1 MKIVEVENVIKSFE
15 VGDNLINAV
24 NDVSFSIN
32 EGDFIAF
39 VGQSGSG
46 KSTLMNLIGC
56 LDVPTSG
63 KIYMNGV
70 DVTQL
75 KDNALS
81 DIRSKA
87 VGFVFQ
93 SFNLLPHISALE
105 NVETPLLYQNIS
117 KKERTKRAAAL
128 LKLVG
133 LEDRMHHRP
142 SELSGGQRQRVS
154 IARALVNDPLLILAD
169 EPTGAL
175 DSKTGLQIMDLFKM
189 LNKQGKTVVFV
200 THDNKLAS
208 QCDQSIRLE
217 DGKIIK

>member
-1 MKIVEVENVIKSFE
+1 MKIIEVKDAIKSFQ
-15 VGDNLINAV
+15 VGDNTINAV

-63 KIYMNGV
+63 NIFVNGV
-70 DVTQL
+70 DITKL
-75 KDNALS
+75 SDNALS
-81 DIRSKA
+81 DIRSKS

-93 SFNLLPHISALE
+93 SFNLLPHITALE
-105 NVETPLLYQNIS
+105 NVETPLLYQNVS
-117 KKERTKRAAAL
+117 KKERIRRASDL

-133 LEDRMHHRP
+133 LGDRMHHRP
-142 SELSGGQRQRVS
+142 NELSGGQRQRVS

-175 DSKTGLQIMDLFKM
+175 DSKTGLQIMDLFRM
-189 LNKQGKTVVFV
+189 LNKQGKTIVFV
-200 THDNKLAS
+200 THDNKLAAK
-208 QCDQSIRLE
+208 CDSSIRLE

>member
-1 MKIVEVENVIKSFE
+1 MKIIEVKDAVKSFT
-15 VGDNLINAV
+15 VGDNTINAV

-63 KIYMNGV
+63 SIFVNGV
-70 DVTQL
+70 DITKL
-75 KDNALS
+75 NDNALS
-81 DIRSKA
+81 DIRSKS

-93 SFNLLPHISALE
+93 SFNLLPHITALE
-105 NVETPLLYQNIS
+105 NVETPLLYQNVS
-117 KKERTKRAAAL
+117 KKERIKRASEL
-128 LKLVG
+128 LELVG
-133 LEDRMHHRP
+133 LGDRMHHKP
-142 SELSGGQRQRVS
+142 NELSGGQRQRVS

-175 DSKTGLQIMDLFKM
+175 DSKTGLQIMDLFRM
-189 LNKQGKTVVFV
+189 LNKKGKTIVFV
-200 THDNKLAS
+200 THDNKLAAK
-208 QCDQSIRLE
+208 CDSSIRLE
-217 DGKIIK
+217 DGKII

>member
-15 VGDNLINAV
+15 VGGNLINAV

-56 LDVPTSG
+56 LDVPSSG
-63 KIYMNGV
+63 KIYINGV

-75 KDNALS
+75 KDDALS
-81 DIRSKA
+81 DIRSKS

-105 NVETPLLYQNIS
+105 NVETPLLYQNVS
-117 KKERTKRAAAL
+117 KKQRTKRATAL

-142 SELSGGQRQRVS
+142 SELSGGQKQRVS

-175 DSKTGLQIMDLFKM
+175 DSKTGMQIMDLFKM

-208 QCDQSIRLE
+208 QCDRSIRLE